1 MGSAMLAHL
10 PNARLKSLLAPSVQ
24 AFAAANV
31 VALQGS
37 PPAIA
42 AVRPMPRPRTIPATM
57 AAAVD
62 EVLTLVLSPAISDG
76 VFPSF
81 VYCFMDSS
89 LKGKRPV
96 SIHRD
101 SARSNITGR

>member
-1 MGSAMLAHL
+1 
-10 PNARLKSLLAPSVQ
+10 VQ

-37 PPAIA
+37 PPAVA
-42 AVRPMPRPRTIPATM
+42 AVRPMPRPRTIPAAK

-62 EVLTLVLSPAISDG
+62 EVLTLVLSSAISDD

-89 LKGKRPV
+89 LKSKRPV
-96 SIHRD
+96 SI
-101 SARSNITGR
+101 TGILPEATLPEDDNRVDFSS